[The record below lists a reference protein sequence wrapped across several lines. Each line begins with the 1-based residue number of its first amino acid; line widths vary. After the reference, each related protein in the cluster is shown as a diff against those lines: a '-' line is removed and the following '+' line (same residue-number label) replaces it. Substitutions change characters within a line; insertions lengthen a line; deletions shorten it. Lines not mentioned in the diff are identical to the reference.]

1 MNMKI
6 AVFGG
11 TGFLGSYLVTE
22 LLERGYNAFALDIN
36 DSEHIPLDK
45 FIKTDIL
52 DVHHLSQLFADHKF
66 DVVYNLAGFAS
77 LEKAV
82 ENPVA
87 AFQLNVMGNLN
98 LIDLCVK
105 HEVKHFV
112 YASSAYAMSSKGS
125 FYGLSKLSS
134 EKIVEEYKE
143 KYNLDYTILRYGS
156 LYSERDFEN
165 NYIFNLVKNAIK
177 TGEINHAGDG
187 EEVREYIHAFDA
199 AKLSADV
206 IENEEHKNKHLVLT
220 GVERIKRGELFKMIN
235 EILGDT
241 LKINLSADGY
251 KNHYKYTPYS
261 FTAKTSQK
269 LTPNPYVEMGQG
281 LLACIQEA
289 NEILKGDE

>member
-1 MNMKI
+1 MKI

-11 TGFLGSYLVTE
+11 TGFLGSYLVAE
-22 LLERGYNAFALDIN
+22 LLERGHDVLALDIN
-36 DSEHIPLDK
+36 ESNYIPHDK
-45 FIKTDIL
+45 FVKTDIL
-52 DVHHLSQLFADHKF
+52 DVPHLTALFTTHQF
-66 DVVYNLAGFAS
+66 DIVYNLAGFAS
-77 LEKAV
+77 LEKAI
-82 ENPVA
+82 ENPIA

-98 LIDLCVK
+98 IIDLCVK
-105 HEVKHFV
+105 HNVKHFV
-112 YASSAYAMSSKGS
+112 YASSAYAMSNKGS

-134 EKIVEEYKE
+134 EKIVEEYNE

-187 EEVREYIHAFDA
+187 EEVREYIHAVDA

-206 IENEEHKNKHLVLT
+206 IEHEEHKNKHLVLT

-241 LKINLSADGY
+241 LTINLSADGY

-281 LLACIQEA
+281 LLACIQQA
-289 NEILKGDE
+289 NEIVNNNA

>member
-1 MNMKI
+1 MKI

-22 LLERGYNAFALDIN
+22 LLERGYEVFALDIN
-36 DSEHIPLDK
+36 DSSYIPSNN
-45 FIKTDIL
+45 FIKADIL
-52 DVHHLSQLFADHKF
+52 DTTLLSNLFEQYKF

-77 LEKAV
+77 LEKAI
-82 ENPVA
+82 EHPIS
-87 AFQLNVMGNLN
+87 AFQLNVIGNLN
-98 LIDLCVK
+98 IIDLCVK
-105 HEVKHFV
+105 HQVKHFI

-165 NYIFNLVKNAIK
+165 NYIFNLVKEALK
-177 TGEINHAGDG
+177 TGEINHGGDG

-206 IENEEHKNKHLVLT
+206 IENEQLKNKHLVLT
-220 GVERIKRGELFKMIN
+220 GVERIKRGDLFKMIN
-235 EILGDT
+235 EILGEK

-251 KNHYKYTPYS
+251 QNHYKYTPYS

-269 LTPNPYVEMGQG
+269 LTPNPYVDMGQG
-281 LLACIQEA
+281 LLSCIQKAHEL
-289 NEILKGDE
+289 IK

>member
-1 MNMKI
+1 MKI

-11 TGFLGSYLVTE
+11 TGFLGSYLVLE
-22 LLERGYNAFALDIN
+22 LLERGYDVIAFDIN
-36 DSEHIPLDK
+36 ESKYIPNKK
-45 FIKTDIL
+45 FVKTDIL
-52 DVHHLSQLFADHKF
+52 DVNHLSKLFTDYKF

-82 ENPVA
+82 ENPVS

-98 LIDLCVK
+98 IIDLCVK
-105 HEVKHFV
+105 HNVQHFV
-112 YASSAYAMSSKGS
+112 YASSAYAMSNKGS

-177 TGEINHAGDG
+177 TGEINHPGDG
-187 EEVREYIHAFDA
+187 EEVREYIHAVDA
-199 AKLSADV
+199 AKLSADI
-206 IENEEHKNKHLVLT
+206 IENENHKNKHLVLT

-241 LKINLSADGY
+241 LKIKLSSDGY

-261 FTAKTSQK
+261 FTPKTSQK

-281 LLACIQEA
+281 LLACIKEA
-289 NEILKGDE
+289 HQMVNQHD

>member
-1 MNMKI
+1 MKV

-22 LLERGYNAFALDIN
+22 LLERGHDVMAMDIAI
-36 DSEHIPLDK
+36 SEFIPSERFVK
-45 FIKTDIL
+45 VDIL
-52 DVHHLSQLFADHKF
+52 DRDLLEKLFSEHQF

-82 ENPVA
+82 ENPIPV
-87 AFQLNVMGNLN
+87 FELNVMGNLN
-98 LIDLCVK
+98 LIDLSVK
-105 HEVKHFV
+105 HNVKHFV
-112 YASSAYAMSSKGS
+112 YASSAYAMSDKGS

-156 LYSERDFEN
+156 IYSDRYFEN
-165 NYIFNLVKNAIK
+165 NYIFNLVKTAVK
-177 TGEINHAGDG
+177 TGEINHPGDG
-187 EEVREYIHAFDA
+187 EEMREYIHALDA

-206 IENEEHKNKHLVLT
+206 IEHEEHKNKHLVLT
-220 GVERIKRGELFKMIN
+220 GVERIKRGDLFKMIN
-235 EILGDT
+235 EILGGS

-261 FTAKTSQK
+261 FSPKTSQK
-269 LTPNPYVEMGQG
+269 LTPNPYVDMGQG
-281 LLACIQEA
+281 LLACIQQA
-289 NEILKGDE
+289 HDLIKQ